1 MAPGVEASRRKYH
14 SPLREDQAQQTRER
28 ALTAALS
35 LFVDRGYAG
44 TTVAAVAELAGI
56 SPETIYLA
64 LGGKRGLLEAVIS
77 TAIGGDSLP
86 AEDEKIWNAIEK
98 LSDPRQRLEK
108 IVKYSCEIL
117 ARTRPIHAV
126 IRGAA
131 DKEKFAADLNQ
142 RLIRDRLGSQTER
155 IRRYLKDDLRPELSV
170 AQAGQRY
177 SALASPELYYLLTVE
192 FGWTPL
198 KHRTWITKLLV
209 SELL

>member
-77 TAIGGDSLP
+77 TAIGGDSLA